1 MTGFYG
7 PWKMTQD
14 WVRLWGLDFETFEVY
29 LTPGFGS
36 FTIAVGLEGATAWV
50 AGGVQGSRV
59 E

>member
-1 MTGFYG
+1 
-7 PWKMTQD
+7 MTQD